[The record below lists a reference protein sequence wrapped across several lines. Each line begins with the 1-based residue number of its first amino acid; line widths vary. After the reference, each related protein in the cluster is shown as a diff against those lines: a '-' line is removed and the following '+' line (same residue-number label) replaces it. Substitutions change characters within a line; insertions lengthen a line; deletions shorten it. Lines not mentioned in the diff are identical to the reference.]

1 MRKTKEDTNLTKQTL
16 LDSARKMF
24 LEKGYS
30 ATTLSDIVINANLTR
45 GAAYWHFK
53 NKEEIYKAVIIRE
66 LDIMQTHKNNILNDC
81 KLTTENKLLEILSLP
96 LELPDTYYLVNSV
109 SLLVSNYEQ
118 LIILENMI
126 QERKKS
132 LHQFFYSF
140 LDSGVSHND
149 IKLTSDVDTVAS
161 MLFILFEG
169 LYFHSRENNDF
180 TKDNLRKF
188 LHSIIQFM

>member
-66 LDIMQTHKNNILNDC
+66 LDIMQTHKNNILNDY

>member
-1 MRKTKEDTNLTKQTL
+1 MRKTKEDTNLTKQML

-66 LDIMQTHKNNILNDC
+66 LDIMQTHKNNILKDY
-81 KLTTENKLLEILSLP
+81 KLSIENKLLEILSLP
-96 LELPDTYYLVNSV
+96 LALPDTYYLVNSV

-126 QERKKS
+126 QERKRS

-140 LDSGVSHND
+140 LDSGVSQNA
-149 IKLTSDVDTVAS
+149 IKLTADVDTVAS